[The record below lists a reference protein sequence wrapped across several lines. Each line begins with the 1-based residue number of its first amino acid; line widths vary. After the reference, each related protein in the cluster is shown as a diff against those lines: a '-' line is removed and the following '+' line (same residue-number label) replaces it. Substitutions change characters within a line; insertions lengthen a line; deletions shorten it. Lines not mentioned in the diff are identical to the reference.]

1 MDDIIQKL
9 IEFDRQCV
17 EKVELAKKKKAEAQS
32 SMMSQKSTIY
42 SEYIDSQQDQVEKH
56 KQDLLNK
63 NKEEVF
69 YHRAGTSKENK
80 LCTWGDI
87 YKTATNYKTSPKVL
101 RYYKDAL
108 LHNGKFY
115 LSFTVLGSDPLYD
128 TSYITEV
135 NLKNGKPIIYEKEE
149 FTAYI
154 SMWTFNNKLEYQGY
168 GTENDGYDSDD

>member
-63 NKEEVF
+63 NKEEAQLQENEF
-69 YHRAGTSKENK
+69 HKSMKNMEDLFTQKKTNNWRSCFLFKISNK
-80 LCTWGDI
+80 LCRCF
-87 YKTATNYKTSPKVL
+87 K
-101 RYYKDAL
+101 RY
-108 LHNGKFY
+108 
-115 LSFTVLGSDPLYD
+115 
-128 TSYITEV
+128 
-135 NLKNGKPIIYEKEE
+135 
-149 FTAYI
+149 
-154 SMWTFNNKLEYQGY
+154 
-168 GTENDGYDSDD
+168 

>member
-63 NKEEVF
+63 NKEEAQLQENEFHKSMKNMEDLFTQNKDKWVDEIFTRCKDVF
-69 YHRAGTSKENK
+69 IFKCLMCKS
-80 LCTWGDI
+80 
-87 YKTATNYKTSPKVL
+87 
-101 RYYKDAL
+101 
-108 LHNGKFY
+108 
-115 LSFTVLGSDPLYD
+115 
-128 TSYITEV
+128 
-135 NLKNGKPIIYEKEE
+135 
-149 FTAYI
+149 
-154 SMWTFNNKLEYQGY
+154 
-168 GTENDGYDSDD
+168 

>member
-63 NKEEVF
+63 NKEAFIKDENNIK
-69 YHRAGTSKENK
+69 RIEDKLKIERKEAK
-80 LCTWGDI
+80 KI
-87 YKTATNYKTSPKVL
+87 MEQHIKY
-101 RYYKDAL
+101 
-108 LHNGKFY
+108 Y
-115 LSFTVLGSDPLYD
+115 LSCSILFLYSLGVILYLSLN
-128 TSYITEV
+128 TRLTRAMACI
-135 NLKNGKPIIYEKEE
+135 
-149 FTAYI
+149 
-154 SMWTFNNKLEYQGY
+154 KL
-168 GTENDGYDSDD
+168 

>member
-63 NKEEVF
+63 NKKK
-69 YHRAGTSKENK
+69 H
-80 LCTWGDI
+80 
-87 YKTATNYKTSPKVL
+87 NYKKM
-101 RYYKDAL
+101 
-108 LHNGKFY
+108 NF
-115 LSFTVLGSDPLYD
+115 
-128 TSYITEV
+128 I
-135 NLKNGKPIIYEKEE
+135 N
-149 FTAYI
+149 
-154 SMWTFNNKLEYQGY
+154 Q
-168 GTENDGYDSDD
+168 

>member
-63 NKEEVF
+63 NKEEAQLQENEF
-69 YHRAGTSKENK
+69 HLHTLPPARYPDCRRSAFPAG
-80 LCTWGDI
+80 
-87 YKTATNYKTSPKVL
+87 APPF
-101 RYYKDAL
+101 
-108 LHNGKFY
+108 H
-115 LSFTVLGSDPLYD
+115 
-128 TSYITEV
+128 
-135 NLKNGKPIIYEKEE
+135 
-149 FTAYI
+149 
-154 SMWTFNNKLEYQGY
+154 
-168 GTENDGYDSDD
+168 

>member
-63 NKEEVF
+63 NKEEAQCQYGSPVGP
-69 YHRAGTSKENK
+69 HTRKRAECDRNSLSALK
-80 LCTWGDI
+80 L
-87 YKTATNYKTSPKVL
+87 
-101 RYYKDAL
+101 
-108 LHNGKFY
+108 
-115 LSFTVLGSDPLYD
+115 
-128 TSYITEV
+128 
-135 NLKNGKPIIYEKEE
+135 
-149 FTAYI
+149 
-154 SMWTFNNKLEYQGY
+154 
-168 GTENDGYDSDD
+168 

>member
-63 NKEEVF
+63 NKENEF
-69 YHRAGTSKENK
+69 HKAMKNMEDLFTQNK
-80 LCTWGDI
+80 DKWVDEIFTRCT
-87 YKTATNYKTSPKVL
+87 K
-101 RYYKDAL
+101 
-108 LHNGKFY
+108 
-115 LSFTVLGSDPLYD
+115 
-128 TSYITEV
+128 
-135 NLKNGKPIIYEKEE
+135 
-149 FTAYI
+149 
-154 SMWTFNNKLEYQGY
+154 
-168 GTENDGYDSDD
+168 